1 MCKATFDTESEMDQ
15 PERTQ
20 PNVNRSALYRLIAY
34 GTLLLGLLLLIG
46 PLWLLNSLSTE
57 KQKLIAISILIVVFV
72 VLLVIT
78 GAKIFETLAAAAA

>member
-1 MCKATFDTESEMDQ
+1 MCKATFDTESQMDQ
-15 PERTQ
+15 PELNL
-20 PNVNRSALYRLIAY
+20 PIANRSALGRLIAY

-57 KQKLIAISILIVVFV
+57 KQKLIAISILIIVFV
-72 VLLVIT
+72 VVLVVT